1 MENKPFLVVLAIGV
15 IISSV
20 AANYLFNRYV
30 YPLPDQLSDA
40 GVVFELND
48 RPGVL
53 VDQDLSGDE
62 SLPEDSIPSPVI
74 SLDNNSPYK
83 YYSEQI
89 KSILPQLRRGMV
101 AFTNKNKNTGE
112 LNIKGYGLVLSN
124 DGWIITWP
132 DLMVGETTILDSTG
146 KTLLVE
152 KYKDDPSTGLR
163 FLKVQTENLYVLKL
177 ANQDSIYEGDF
188 LLAVDLNKNV
198 KIGHLFN
205 LNYSAEKAQTLSV
218 VQKRYGV
225 DFSGK
230 GLSRGLPIFNLE
242 AEVVGLVDKNENGV
256 NSVLPIYY
264 AYNNLDEI
272 FSDKISILNLPI
284 EYSDLAFQLVSATD
298 KSKGALLLKSAV
310 LVGPDKKSVSLFK
323 NDIIVKVDGQELNNK
338 NGLFDIL
345 SQYADGQAVEL
356 EILRAGQTLL
366 ETIIVKRKF

>member
-30 YPLPDQLSDA
+30 YPLPDQLADA
-40 GVVFELND
+40 GLVFELND

-62 SLPEDSIPSPVI
+62 SLLEDNIPSPVI

-356 EILRAGQTLL
+356 EIVRAGQTVL

>member
-20 AANYLFNRYV
+20 VANYLFNRYV
-30 YPLPDQLSDA
+30 YPLPDQLADA
-40 GVVFELND
+40 GIIFEQD
-48 RPGVL
+48 DQSGVL
-53 VDQDLSGDE
+53 VDKNVTGDGV
-62 SLPEDSIPSPVI
+62 SLVDIIPSPVI

-83 YYSEQI
+83 YYNEQI

-101 AFTNKNKNTGE
+101 AFTSKNKNTGE
-112 LNIKGYGLVLSN
+112 LIIKGYGLVLSN

-132 DLMVGETTILDSTG
+132 DLMSGDTTILDSAG
-146 KTLLVE
+146 QPLLVE
-152 KYKDDPSTGLR
+152 KYKDDNSTGLR

-205 LNYSAEKAQTLSV
+205 LNYFAEKSQTLSV
-218 VQKRYGV
+218 IQKRYGM

-256 NSVLPIYY
+256 NIVLPIYY
-264 AYNNLDEI
+264 AYNNLDEV
-272 FSDKISILNLPI
+272 FSDKISVLNLPI
-284 EYSDLAFQLVSATD
+284 EYFDLAFQVLASSD
-298 KSKGALLLKSAV
+298 KSKGALLLKSVV
-310 LVGPDKKSVSLFK
+310 LTGKDKKSVSLFK
-323 NDIIVKVDGQELNNK
+323 NDIIVKVDGQELNSK
-338 NGLFDIL
+338 NGLFDVL
-345 SQYADGQAVEL
+345 SQYSDGQLVEL
-356 EILRAGQTLL
+356 EILRSGQTVL
-366 ETIIVKRKF
+366 ETIMIKRKF